1 MVNDPTLTARILLSG
16 AAVEIPA
23 VTRTVFR
30 PAWGG
35 YCVAI
40 ECEDID
46 LGIYQWCTEDALE
59 EVVRMMVTLVW
70 AASGKLEA
78 A

>member
-1 MVNDPTLTARILLSG
+1 MTHDPTLAARILLSG

-35 YCVAI
+35 YCIAI
-40 ECEDID
+40 ECDD
-46 LGIYQWCTEDALE
+46 ALGIYQWCVEDELE
-59 EVVRMMVTLVW
+59 EVVRWMITLAW
-70 AASGKLEA
+70 AASGKVA
-78 A
+78 QAG